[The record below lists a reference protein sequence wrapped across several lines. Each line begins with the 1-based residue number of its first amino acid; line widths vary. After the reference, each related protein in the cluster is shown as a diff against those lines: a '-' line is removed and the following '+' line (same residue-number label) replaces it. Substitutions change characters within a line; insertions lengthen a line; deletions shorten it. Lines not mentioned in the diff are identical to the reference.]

1 VCGQVVCGQVV
12 CEQVVCGQAAGGGR
26 RQAGGG
32 RQERTTKNKEPHT
45 KMWGTS
51 EQVSLLL
58 GVVYCAP
65 VEFTG
70 GRIWGVPL
78 LVSPGPV

>member
-1 VCGQVVCGQVV
+1 VGRRR
-12 CEQVVCGQAAGGGR
+12 AAGGGR
-26 RQAGGG
+26 REEAGGRRQAGAHN
-32 RQERTTKNKEPHT
+32 QKQEPHT

-65 VEFTG
+65 VELTG
-70 GRIWGVPL
+70 GRIWGFPV
-78 LVSPGPV
+78 LVSPGRV